1 MKGFVFFLSCFA
13 LVLAEDE
20 LSAFLSGSREFTGA
34 IYNQLLV
41 DNKENIVVSPFSAET
56 VLALTQSGAKGDTGA
71 EIRTGLHLPDT
82 EEDTEVAIKSVLPT
96 IQSEYCSL
104 VTANK
109 IYVEK
114 EYAIKEDFK
123 RVATDVYQAQF
134 ENIEFAKSVDAA
146 SEINKWV
153 EEQTNDKIHELVNAD
168 DLDADTKIVL
178 VNALYFQG
186 NWSVPFDPILTKQVK
201 FYTSTEASVDAPT
214 MYKESEQF
222 NYYES
227 EELDAQVLEIPFMG
241 EEATM
246 TFVLPNKKEGIAI
259 LEKQIDKVLETP
271 KYTKEWVQVLLPK
284 FKVESTIDF
293 KPLLEKLGVEKA
305 FDLLEADFS
314 GIAGEKGE
322 LAIASVSQ
330 KTYIDVNEIGVE
342 AAAATEIGGFD
353 SLPPA
358 ATKVFV
364 ADHPFVFY
372 IKIHDVILFEGRVL
386 VPEYES

>member
-1 MKGFVFFLSCFA
+1 
-13 LVLAEDE
+13 LV
-20 LSAFLSGSREFTGA
+20 
-34 IYNQLLV
+34 N
-41 DNKENIVVSPFSAET
+41 NKENILVSPFSAET

-186 NWSVPFDPILTKQVK
+186 NWSVPFDPILTKQAK
-201 FYTSTEASVDAPT
+201 FYTSSETTVDAPT
-214 MYKESEQF
+214 MYKESQEF

-227 EELDAQVLEIPFMG
+227 EELDAQVLEVPFG
-241 EEATM
+241 DEEATM
-246 TFVLPNKKEGIAI
+246 TFVLPNKKEGIAV

-271 KYTKEWVQVLLPK
+271 QYTRKFVQVLLPK
-284 FKVESTIDF
+284 FKIESTIDF
-293 KPLLEKLGVEKA
+293 VPVLKKLGVEKA
-305 FDLLEADFS
+305 FDIFQADFS

-322 LAIASVSQ
+322 LAIAIINQ
-330 KTYIDVNEIGVE
+330 KTYIDVNEVGVE
-342 AAAATEIGGFD
+342 AAAATDITTDREGA
-353 SLPPA
+353 PA
-358 ATKVFV
+358 PEKFFI

-372 IKIHDVILFEGRVL
+372 IKIRDVVLFEGRVL
-386 VPEYES
+386 VPEH

>member
-153 EEQTNDKIHELVNAD
+153 EEQTNNKIHELVNAD

-186 NWSVPFDPILTKQVK
+186 NWSVPFDPILTKQAK
-201 FYTSTEASVDAPT
+201 FYTSSETTVDAPT
-214 MYKESEQF
+214 MYKESQEF

-227 EELDAQVLEIPFMG
+227 EELDAQVLEVPFG
-241 EEATM
+241 DEEATM
-246 TFVLPNKKEGIAI
+246 TFVLPNKKEGIAV

-271 KYTKEWVQVLLPK
+271 KYTRKFVQVFLPK
-284 FKVESTIDF
+284 FKIESTIDF
-293 KPLLEKLGVEKA
+293 VPVLKKLGVEKA
-305 FDLLEADFS
+305 FDIFQADFS

-322 LAIASVSQ
+322 LAIAIINQ
-330 KTYIDVNEIGVE
+330 KTYIDVNEVGVE
-342 AAAATEIGGFD
+342 AAAATDITTDREGA
-353 SLPPA
+353 PA
-358 ATKVFV
+358 PEKFFI

-372 IKIHDVILFEGRVL
+372 IKIRDVVLFEGRVL
-386 VPEYES
+386 VPEH

>member
-1 MKGFVFFLSCFA
+1 
-13 LVLAEDE
+13 
-20 LSAFLSGSREFTGA
+20 
-34 IYNQLLV
+34 LV

-146 SEINKWV
+146 TEINKWV
-153 EEQTNDKIHELVNAD
+153 EEQTNNKIHELVNAD

-201 FYTSTEASVDAPT
+201 FYTSSEASVDAPT

-293 KPLLEKLGVEKA
+293 KPLLQK
-305 FDLLEADFS
+305 
-314 GIAGEKGE
+314 
-322 LAIASVSQ
+322 VSQ
-330 KTYIDVNEIGVE
+330 I
-342 AAAATEIGGFD
+342 F
-353 SLPPA
+353 
-358 ATKVFV
+358 
-364 ADHPFVFY
+364 
-372 IKIHDVILFEGRVL
+372 GRVTDT
-386 VPEYES
+386 